1 MQIQLGEPR
10 DPCALHLAPQAE
22 SPPEPAAR
30 SSPLP
35 SVTPF
40 RQPRGRAAQPSGLRS
55 ANFYK
60 PDGGWQANQGWLGK
74 QPPCCSG
81 PPDRKRCNKKRE
93 RGGKEMF
100 RKPPWGL
107 RAAIRVPSR
116 RILARGELGSRE
128 CAAKVGTRAGSPGRE
143 MDRRPRGCARASVCR
158 CERGVL
164 GAACAW
170 RYVLGIY
177 GIQGKPQLH
186 TG

>member
-1 MQIQLGEPR
+1 
-10 DPCALHLAPQAE
+10 
-22 SPPEPAAR
+22 
-30 SSPLP
+30 
-35 SVTPF
+35 
-40 RQPRGRAAQPSGLRS
+40 
-55 ANFYK
+55 
-60 PDGGWQANQGWLGK
+60 
-74 QPPCCSG
+74 
-81 PPDRKRCNKKRE
+81 
-93 RGGKEMF
+93 MF